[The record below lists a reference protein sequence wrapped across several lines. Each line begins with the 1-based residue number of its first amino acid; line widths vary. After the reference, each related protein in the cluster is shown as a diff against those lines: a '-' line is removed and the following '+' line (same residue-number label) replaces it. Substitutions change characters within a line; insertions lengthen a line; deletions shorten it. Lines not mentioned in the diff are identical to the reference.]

1 MLISYNTSKYFFIRT
16 FNCSTILWV
25 SVSQGQLLGNMSHT
39 EVCGSLT
46 KTVKPS
52 FILGS
57 SQWPIQT
64 LGGGGDGWSSRP
76 WNKGLGSGLKKNILA
91 LLASVWSKNR
101 GAAPL
106 DLSLPLWNE
115 RLCYKHSRDLKGV
128 KTQTILPVQC
138 GYYPESL
145 WNSAMSSKT
154 ELPRWKDLTLVSNVN
169 KAVLSWSLF
178 WPSQWTMNSMNF

>member
-1 MLISYNTSKYFFIRT
+1 M
-16 FNCSTILWV
+16 NCSTILWV
-25 SVSQGQLLGNMSHT
+25 SVSQGQLLGNMSLT

-64 LGGGGDGWSSRP
+64 LGGGVGGGGGFAWSSRP
-76 WNKGLGSGLKKNILA
+76 WNKGLGSGLQKNILA

-101 GAAPL
+101 GVPPGICHCL
-106 DLSLPLWNE
+106 YEMNSSVTNIHVISKVSKPKQFY
-115 RLCYKHSRDLKGV
+115 LCNADN
-128 KTQTILPVQC
+128 TQ
-138 GYYPESL
+138 SL

>member
-1 MLISYNTSKYFFIRT
+1 M
-16 FNCSTILWV
+16 NCSTILWV
-25 SVSQGQLLGNMSHT
+25 SVSQGQLLGNMSPT

-64 LGGGGDGWSSRP
+64 LGGEGGGVGWSSRP

-101 GAAPL
+101 GGCPPGSVTASMKWTALLQTFTWSQRCQNPNNSTCVMRIIPSPFGIQQWAPR
-106 DLSLPLWNE
+106 LSCLAE
-115 RLCYKHSRDLKGV
+115 K
-128 KTQTILPVQC
+128 I
-138 GYYPESL
+138 
-145 WNSAMSSKT
+145 
-154 ELPRWKDLTLVSNVN
+154 
-169 KAVLSWSLF
+169 
-178 WPSQWTMNSMNF
+178 